1 MTQYTS
7 IRLVIAISAMGWKLY
22 QMDAKTTFLND
33 IVDTLLLGI
42 RSMIKA
48 EEYFPRSRK
57 LHHEY
62 TEEIRNVGLQ
72 VHSYSDGCKFEEA
85 ERFCFRFKFD
95 LSHYESL
102 IDWVL
107 DVSDEHQTRYLFCCE
122 CSQSVH
128 VRTKADSLDC
138 CKTCAHIVLWQYT
151 IHNRFQIV
159 T

>member
-1 MTQYTS
+1 
-7 IRLVIAISAMGWKLY
+7 MGWKLY

-72 VHSYSDGCKFEEA
+72 VHSYSGDVNLKKSRDSA
-85 ERFCFRFKFD
+85 SD
-95 LSHYESL
+95 SNL
-102 IDWVL
+102 IDPTMYCQL
-107 DVSDEHQTRYLFCCE
+107 IGSLMYLTNTRPDICFVVNAL
-122 CSQSVH
+122 S
-128 VRTKADSLDC
+128 
-138 CKTCAHIVLWQYT
+138 
-151 IHNRFQIV
+151 
-159 T
+159 